1 MITRRTVALV
11 LCLTIILAAAGSARA
26 AQSSRESEIT
36 MEFIDNMLDSVAY
49 PLIGTPYVLGSKGPG
64 AFDCSTYISYIFK
77 YMGVTS
83 VSGTSRQLAG
93 NTKWPAVN
101 DISQIMRGD
110 LLFFGSPDAPHTVS
124 HVALYLGEGL
134 FIHCSVSGEGVAIND
149 FYAFYYYEFFI
160 GARRLVKEI
169 PSGIEFGI
177 PADMMAYA
185 EEAAVLMSM
194 TGSDYRYASVPTS
207 DLGSNWAIVYEEG
220 EEPGGMTSYV
230 VE

>member
-1 MITRRTVALV
+1 MRRIASLL
-11 LCLTIILAAAGSARA
+11 LCLTTLFLFVNSSQAAKN
-26 AQSSRESEIT
+26 SREPAIT
-36 MEFIDNMLDSVAY
+36 MEFIDNMLDAVAY
-49 PLIGTPYVLGSKGPG
+49 PLIGTPYELGSKGPG

-93 NTKWPAVN
+93 NTNWPEVN

-110 LLFFGSPDAPHTVS
+110 LLFFGSPEEPHRVS

-134 FIHCSVSGEGVAIND
+134 FIHCSVSGEGVCITD

-160 GARRLVKEI
+160 GARRLIKEI
-169 PSGIEFGI
+169 PSGVEFGI
-177 PADMMAYA
+177 PADMMTYA

-194 TGSDYRYASVPTS
+194 TGGDYRHASVPTS
-207 DLGSNWAIVYEEG
+207 DLGSSWAVVYEQTEG
-220 EEPGGMTSYV
+220 GGMTSYV
-230 VE
+230 IE